1 MLRPTL
7 LPGELQVRGRDP
19 LFGQVGMGATRP
31 LKGPDRTDLTDR
43 QGVAAAPGRCS
54 SVNPMSDY
62 TPPLSDIAF
71 LLDHITPIAG
81 LTALDAYSGVD
92 RESVDGVLEE
102 FGRLMADVWAP
113 TNAAGDNEGSH
124 VEGDTVRTA
133 TGHKEAYQAYRDA
146 GWGAVPFEEAYGG
159 GGFPW
164 IVGIVMQEMLNSANM
179 ALAMAPLLTQGAIDA
194 ILHHGSEE
202 QKETYLLKMV
212 SGEWTGTMN
221 LTEPDA
227 GSDVGALRAKAV
239 PAGDGSYLIS
249 GQPIFITFGEHSFT
263 DNIVHLVLARTPD
276 APAGT
281 KGISL
286 FIVPKFMVND
296 DGSLGERNDV
306 HVVSVEHKMG
316 IRASP
321 TCVLAYGDNSDGAV
335 GFLVGEENAGMRYM
349 FTMMNNARLGVGV
362 EGLGLAER
370 SYQQALAYAKERKQ
384 GYAPGA
390 VRGEKSFIIEHPDV
404 RRQLL
409 TMRSYTD
416 SMRALCY
423 KVAEQIDI
431 ARHGADEATRT
442 SAQEMVDL
450 LIPLTK
456 SYCTDVAETVTSIGI
471 QVHGGMGFIEETGA
485 AQHYRDAKITQ
496 IYEGT
501 NGIQA
506 MDLVGRKL
514 PMRAGGVYQDQLARM
529 RSTLGD
535 LAGNDQLVPVAR
547 ELAAALDAL
556 EDATNWILSEGLADP
571 VQALSAATPYQRL
584 FATTVAGWLMAQQA
598 LAAVSVGEGTSG
610 ADQARAKLVS
620 ARFFAEHL
628 LPQVHGLVA
637 PVKAGKTDLF
647 ALTAD
652 QF

>member
-1 MLRPTL
+1 
-7 LPGELQVRGRDP
+7 
-19 LFGQVGMGATRP
+19 
-31 LKGPDRTDLTDR
+31 
-43 QGVAAAPGRCS
+43 
-54 SVNPMSDY
+54 MSDY
-62 TPPLSDIAF
+62 APPLQDIKF
-71 LLDHITPIAG
+71 LLDHVTPIDE
-81 LTALDAYSGVD
+81 LTKLDAYQEID
-92 RESVDGVLEE
+92 ADSVYGVLEE

-113 TNAAGDNEGSH
+113 TNAIGDEQGSH
-124 VEGDTVRTA
+124 VEGDEVVTPD
-133 TGHKEAYQAYRDA
+133 GHKEAYQAYAEA
-146 GWGAVPFEEAYGG
+146 GWGAVPFAEEYGG

-164 IVGIVMQEMLNSANM
+164 LVGIVQQELLNSANM

-202 QKETYLLKMV
+202 QKEKYLLKMV
-212 SGEWTGTMN
+212 SAEWTGSMN

-227 GSDVGALRAKAV
+227 GSDVGALRTKAV
-239 PAGDGSYLIS
+239 KQDDGSYKIT
-249 GQPIFITFGEHSFT
+249 GQKIFITFGEHPFT

-286 FIVPKFMVND
+286 FIVPKFLVND

-306 HVVSVEHKMG
+306 HIVSVEHKMG
-316 IRASP
+316 IKASP
-321 TCVLAYGDNSDGAV
+321 TCILAYGDRSDGAI
-335 GFLVGEENAGMRYM
+335 GYLIGEENAGMRYM

-370 SYQQALAYAKERKQ
+370 SYQHALAYAKERKQ
-384 GYAPGA
+384 GFAPGA
-390 VRGEKSFIIEHPDV
+390 ARGEKSFIIEHPDV

-409 TMRSYTD
+409 TMKAYTE
-416 SMRALCY
+416 SMRILAY
-423 KVAEQIDI
+423 KVADQIDVL
-431 ARHGADEATRT
+431 RYGADEPTRT
-442 SAQEMVDL
+442 AAQEMVDL

-471 QVHGGMGFIEETGA
+471 QVHGGMGYIEETGV
-485 AQHYRDAKITQ
+485 AQYYRDTKITQ

-514 PMRAGGVYQDQLARM
+514 PMRAGGVYNDQLARM
-529 RSTLGD
+529 KATVEE
-535 LAGNDQLVPVAR
+535 LAGAGDELAVIHR
-547 ELAAALDAL
+547 ELAAAVASL
-556 EDATNWILSEGLADP
+556 EDATGWILSEGMADP

-584 FATTVAGWLMAQQA
+584 FATTVAGWLMAQQGLVA
-598 LAAVSVGEGTSG
+598 KRLVDAGSADADVAAV
-610 ADQARAKLVS
+610 KLVT

-637 PVKAGKTDLF
+637 PVKAGKADLF
-647 ALTAD
+647 ALTAE
-652 QF
+652 QL